1 MSYVNIIMYNM
12 TIPSIDKSDKSD
24 NGDDAPLFDESKDA
38 CNDIDL
44 SETDD
49 DEIIVK
55 Q

>member
-1 MSYVNIIMYNM
+1 MFSHAMPVVGED
-12 TIPSIDKSDKSD
+12 SGK
-24 NGDDAPLFDESKDA
+24 DDEPLFDESKDA

-55 Q
+55 R